1 MQDEKNTDSFN
12 YLTPRNEQLDP
23 QLENLAEQS
32 PRQYQKQQI
41 GQVLRI
47 EGENRAIA
55 LNDGDNDRLFMGYQ
69 EISTDDD
76 T

>member
-1 MQDEKNTDSFN
+1 MQDEKSTDKFN
-12 YLTPRNEQLDP
+12 YLTPHNEQLDP

-41 GQVLRI
+41 GQILRI

-55 LNDGDNDRLFMGYQ
+55 LNDGENDRLFMGYQ